1 MKKIFSMIL
10 CLMMALSLIMTVSAE
25 SEIPFSESWKM
36 TVSSYHGEGTGISKA
51 FDDDINTHWHSRYT
65 VKDGDVASHEN
76 PPFEIK
82 IDFGETLDVSGW
94 KYTPR
99 TDNGT
104 GTVTAYTIYA
114 TKDGEKYVKIY
125 DGKFDYIGGAN
136 VVRESSTASWG
147 SYDMSGI
154 IIYVTEGLGNYG
166 TAAEIDFLTGTSGT
180 AISDGEEYKGIPVSV
195 AIGDNQASVFSCLS
209 GEEELLINVGTGSQ
223 VSVISENIG
232 IN

>member
-51 FDDDINTHWHSRYT
+51 FDDDINTHWHTRYT
-65 VKDGDVASHEN
+65 AKDGSVVSHEN

-82 IDFGETLDVSGW
+82 IEFGETLDVSGW

-104 GTVTAYTIYA
+104 G
-114 TKDGEKYVKIY
+114 
-125 DGKFDYIGGAN
+125 
-136 VVRESSTASWG
+136 
-147 SYDMSGI
+147 
-154 IIYVTEGLGNYG
+154 
-166 TAAEIDFLTGTSGT
+166 
-180 AISDGEEYKGIPVSV
+180 
-195 AIGDNQASVFSCLS
+195 
-209 GEEELLINVGTGSQ
+209 
-223 VSVISENIG
+223 
-232 IN
+232 